1 MVQAVITPEQTLT
14 IQKIESQQYG
24 EYLTQLEEISDNA
37 AKEYGIEKILGKMID
52 DWQPVNVELKP
63 WRDTGTFIVSGG
75 SIDEIQQILDDQI
88 VKTQTMKGSPYAR
101 IFERQ
106 ITEWENWLNF
116 TLNFTEYWVKVQSV
130 WLYLEP
136 IFSSPDIRK
145 NLPTEGAKFAE
156 VDLDWKKIMKVV

>member
-1 MVQAVITPEQTLT
+1 
-14 IQKIESQQYG
+14 
-24 EYLTQLEEISDNA
+24 
-37 AKEYGIEKILGKMID
+37 MID